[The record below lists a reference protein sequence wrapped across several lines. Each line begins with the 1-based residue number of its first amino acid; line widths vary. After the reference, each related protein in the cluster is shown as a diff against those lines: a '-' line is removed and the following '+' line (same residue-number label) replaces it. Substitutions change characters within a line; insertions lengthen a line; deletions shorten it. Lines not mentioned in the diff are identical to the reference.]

1 MDTRRWLL
9 WALAAFAAFA
19 FVPAS
24 QAEPGASKT
33 PFALALRALTDA
45 GATELALTVTPTSA
59 DLSAP
64 TDLKHVQIRT
74 FAGDRSVQD
83 VANLNDVAMTDGRR
97 SISLPPLSRGQ
108 RIDVQVQLQ
117 DEQTVRT
124 IVLDEGTQVLLRP
137 DLRVA
142 NVQAPSSILSGR
154 SFTVSAEVSELNGD
168 VALDA
173 TAELTR
179 VDTGESLGSVPLHVP
194 AGESVPV
201 SFPVTLAGSGPVDLR
216 LAVVQPSVDE
226 VTSDNN
232 VGSATV
238 EVTQFQL
245 DAGTTLLQWL
255 AGFGGQF
262 NHSLFYKPLNPIVP
276 PGAPALTAK
285 VDTLE
290 PQLARIFFPAT
301 AFTTQP
307 DRLDAFEQ
315 VVHMAQD
322 AGAIINVT
330 WQSGF
335 TNIDTNMSKF
345 AGVLADLV
353 KNQGITNLRW
363 VTLLNEPNSITN
375 AAFSMATY
383 ELMYRTLDADLRAA
397 GVRDQ
402 IRFMGGDLLQNNQ
415 RIWFQYMAA
424 HMNDLLDA
432 YSVHIF
438 WSYWEPT
445 DKLEARLDDVN
456 TIVTSELP
464 AEARKPVYATEYGV
478 RGLLNFG
485 GASVSQPGVW
495 ADGTPMAQTTI
506 SAFQLG
512 WFDVYSSRLGYPGTM
527 VWDLF
532 NAKYDGGTQDF
543 SCIGPAPDFALRP
556 CYSVLRLFTATTE
569 PGWRVVGVDG
579 EAGRKLLT
587 AYAGDGD
594 LLTVVGLDR
603 GGGQLNDGSGAP
615 ISYSVGGLP
624 PLETFTL
631 VVWNRGGGAGLTSD
645 ETVTTDAAGVAWL
658 TIPQHAIWALTTHPI
673 DG

>member
-1 MDTRRWLL
+1 
-9 WALAAFAAFA
+9 
-19 FVPAS
+19 
-24 QAEPGASKT
+24 
-33 PFALALRALTDA
+33 
-45 GATELALTVTPTSA
+45 
-59 DLSAP
+59 
-64 TDLKHVQIRT
+64 
-74 FAGDRSVQD
+74 
-83 VANLNDVAMTDGRR
+83 
-97 SISLPPLSRGQ
+97 
-108 RIDVQVQLQ
+108 
-117 DEQTVRT
+117 
-124 IVLDEGTQVLLRP
+124 
-137 DLRVA
+137 
-142 NVQAPSSILSGR
+142 
-154 SFTVSAEVSELNGD
+154 
-168 VALDA
+168 
-173 TAELTR
+173 
-179 VDTGESLGSVPLHVP
+179 
-194 AGESVPV
+194 
-201 SFPVTLAGSGPVDLR
+201 
-216 LAVVQPSVDE
+216 
-226 VTSDNN
+226 
-232 VGSATV
+232 
-238 EVTQFQL
+238 
-245 DAGTTLLQWL
+245 
-255 AGFGGQF
+255 
-262 NHSLFYKPLNPIVP
+262 
-276 PGAPALTAK
+276 
-285 VDTLE
+285 
-290 PQLARIFFPAT
+290 
-301 AFTTQP
+301 
-307 DRLDAFEQ
+307 
-315 VVHMAQD
+315 
-322 AGAIINVT
+322 
-330 WQSGF
+330 
-335 TNIDTNMSKF
+335 
-345 AGVLADLV
+345 
-353 KNQGITNLRW
+353 

-375 AAFSMATY
+375 PAFSMATY

-438 WSYWEPT
+438 WSYWEPS
-445 DKLEARLDDVN
+445 DKLEGRLDDVN

-464 AEARKPVYATEYGV
+464 AEARKPVYASEYGV

-485 GASVSQPGVW
+485 GAPVSQPGVW

-532 NAKYDGGTQDF
+532 NAKYDSGTQDF

-569 PGWRVVGVDG
+569 PGWRIVGVDG
-579 EAGRKLLT
+579 AAGRKLLT

-603 GGGQLNDGSGAP
+603 DGGQLNDGSGAP

-631 VVWNRGGGAGLTSD
+631 VVWNRGGGGGLTSD